1 MGILDVDTMNEAKEK
16 LTKINPNIVLLVKVG
31 I

>member
-16 LTKINPNIVLLVKVG
+16 LTKINPNIVLLG
-31 I
+31 EGW